1 MARFQMELP
10 NDLIKEFE
18 KLEKN
23 TEQMMGEMTKAGA
36 EVVMANVKKNIPSS
50 FLDSDIMKCLKLT
63 RVYKTPSDDGINTKI
78 VFYGYFKNHLGVK
91 TPAPLVV
98 NVFEH
103 GSSKVSKKPFFRKS
117 FKKSQIE
124 KAMLETQ
131 KQYIKE
137 D

>member
-50 FLDSDIMKCLKLT
+50 FLDSDIMNCLKLT

-78 VFYGYFKNHLGVK
+78 GFYGYFKNHLGVK

-117 FKKSQIE
+117 FKRSQIE

>member
-18 KLEKN
+18 KIEKN
-23 TEQMMGEMTKAGA
+23 TEQMLGEMTKAGA

-50 FLDSDIMKCLKLT
+50 FLNSNIMGCLKLT
-63 RVYKTPSDDGINTKI
+63 KIYKTPSDGGINTKI
-78 VFYGYFKNHLGVK
+78 GFYGYFKNHLGIE

-103 GSSKVSKKPFFRKS
+103 GSSKVPKQPFFRKS

-124 KAMLETQ
+124 KAMLEVQ
-131 KQYIKE
+131 KNYIKE
-137 D
+137 N

>member
-36 EVVMANVKKNIPSS
+36 EVVMANVKKNIPPS

-78 VFYGYFKNHLGVK
+78 GFYGYFKNRLGIK

-98 NVFEH
+98 NVFEN

>member
-36 EVVMANVKKNIPSS
+36 EIVMANVKKNIPSS
-50 FLDSDIMKCLKLT
+50 FLDSDIMNCLKLT

-78 VFYGYFKNHLGVK
+78 GFYGYFKNHLGVK

>member
-50 FLDSDIMKCLKLT
+50 FLDSDIMNCLKLT

-78 VFYGYFKNHLGVK
+78 GFYGYFKY
-91 TPAPLVV
+91 TY
-98 NVFEH
+98 
-103 GSSKVSKKPFFRKS
+103 FFCF
-117 FKKSQIE
+117 FKNRNDFNDILRDIFNFFSDSWIQRNWTF
-124 KAMLETQ
+124 L
-131 KQYIKE
+131 
-137 D
+137 

>member
-36 EVVMANVKKNIPSS
+36 NAVMANIKKNIPPS
-50 FLDSDIMKCLKLT
+50 FLNSDIMKCLKLT

-78 VFYGYFKNHLGVK
+78 GFYGYFKNHLGVK

>member
-36 EVVMANVKKNIPSS
+36 EVVMANIKKNIPSS
-50 FLDSDIMKCLKLT
+50 FLDSDIMNCLKLT

-78 VFYGYFKNHLGVK
+78 GFYGYFKNHFGVK

>member
-36 EVVMANVKKNIPSS
+36 EVVMANVKKNIPPS
-50 FLDSDIMKCLKLT
+50 FLGSDIMKCLKLT

-78 VFYGYFKNHLGVK
+78 GFYGYFKNHLGIK

>member
-36 EVVMANVKKNIPSS
+36 DVVMANVKKNIPSS
-50 FLDSDIMKCLKLT
+50 FLDSDIMNCLKLT

-78 VFYGYFKNHLGVK
+78 GFYGYFKNHLGVK

>member
-50 FLDSDIMKCLKLT
+50 FLDSDIMNCLKLT
-63 RVYKTPSDDGINTKI
+63 SVYKTPSDDGINTKI
-78 VFYGYFKNHLGVK
+78 GFYGYFKNHLGVK

>member
-10 NDLIKEFE
+10 NDLIKEFQ
-18 KLEKN
+18 KLEQN

-36 EVVMANVKKNIPSS
+36 EVVKANIKKNIPPS
-50 FLDSDIMKCLKLT
+50 FLNSDIMNCIKIT
-63 RVYKTPSDDGINTKI
+63 RVYKTPSDAGINTKI
-78 VFYGYFKNHLGVK
+78 GFYGYFKNHLGIK
-91 TPAPLVV
+91 TPAPLVA

-103 GSSKVSKKPFFRKS
+103 GSSKVSKQSFFRKS
-117 FKKSQIE
+117 FKKNQIE

-131 KQYIKE
+131 KKYIKE

>member
-36 EVVMANVKKNIPSS
+36 EVVMANVKKNIPPS
-50 FLDSDIMKCLKLT
+50 FLGSNIMKCLKLT
-63 RVYKTPSDDGINTKI
+63 RVYKTPSDGGINTKI
-78 VFYGYFKNHLGVK
+78 GFYGYFKNHLGIK

>member
-50 FLDSDIMKCLKLT
+50 FLDSDIMNCLKLT

-78 VFYGYFKNHLGVK
+78 GFYGYFKNHLGVK

>member
-23 TEQMMGEMTKAGA
+23 TEQMLGEMTKAGA
-36 EVVMANVKKNIPSS
+36 EVVMTNVKKNIPSS
-50 FLDSDIMKCLKLT
+50 FLNSDIMNCLKLT
-63 RVYKTPSDDGINTKI
+63 RVYKTPSDNGINTKI
-78 VFYGYFKNHLGVK
+78 GFYGYFKNHLGIK

-103 GSSKVSKKPFFRKS
+103 GSSKMSKQPFFRKS
-117 FKKSQIE
+117 FKKKDIE

-131 KQYIKE
+131 KKYIKE

>member
-36 EVVMANVKKNIPSS
+36 EVVMANVKKNIPPS
-50 FLDSDIMKCLKLT
+50 FLGSDIMKCLKLT
-63 RVYKTPSDDGINTKI
+63 RVYKTPSDGGINTKI
-78 VFYGYFKNHLGVK
+78 GFYGYFKNHLGIK

-103 GSSKVSKKPFFRKS
+103 GSSKVSKKSFFRKS